1 MLRALLLAEFGGTP
15 VWAWALLVNLVA
27 SVACI
32 IALFIETKPMAFL
45 RHASV
50 VAILVIAATLGGTV
64 IALGYALLF
73 WWEARL
79 WRGATAA
86 PADPPVRRIH

>member
-1 MLRALLLAEFGGTP
+1 MVRTILFAEFAGTP
-15 VWAWALLVNLVA
+15 AWAWALLVNLVA
-27 SVACI
+27 AVACI

-45 RHASV
+45 RHSSI
-50 VAILVIAATLGGTV
+50 VAILVIAAALGGTV

-79 WRGATAA
+79 WRSATAP

>member
-1 MLRALLLAEFGGTP
+1 MLMALLLAEFGGAP
-15 VWAWALLVNLVA
+15 AWAWALVLNLA
-27 SVACI
+27 AAVACV

-45 RHASV
+45 RHSSI
-50 VAILVIAATLGGTV
+50 VAILVIAAALGGTV

-79 WRGATAA
+79 WRSATAP